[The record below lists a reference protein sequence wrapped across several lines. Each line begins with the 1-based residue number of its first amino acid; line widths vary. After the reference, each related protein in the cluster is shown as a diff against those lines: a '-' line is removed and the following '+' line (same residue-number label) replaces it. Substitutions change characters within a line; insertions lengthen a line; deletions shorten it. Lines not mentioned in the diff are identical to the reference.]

1 MKEVIAEKVT
11 LTVAD
16 GTSMNAFVVRPAGG
30 EKSPGLMIFQEAFG
44 VTGHIRDVASRFA
57 REGYVAIAP
66 ELFHRTA
73 ASGAEL
79 SYTDFPAV
87 MPHIQ
92 ALTNENLQ
100 SDIRAVYSWLQKDQ
114 QTDKNRMGCVGFCMG
129 GRTSYLASATVAI
142 QAAVSFYGG
151 GIGPSSRGPSLLPFA
166 PQMHAPILFFWGG
179 LDTHIP
185 PEQIRPIEDALR
197 EANKEFVNVTISF
210 AHHAFFRDGGPSY
223 NAQAASL
230 AWALIKEFLEINV
243 RKSGE

>member
-1 MKEVIAEKVT
+1 MKEAISEQVT
-11 LTVAD
+11 VAVAD
-16 GTSMNAFVVRPAGG
+16 GTSMNAFVARPAGG
-30 EKSPGLMIFQEAFG
+30 EQSPGLMIFQEAFG
-44 VTGHIRDVASRFA
+44 VTSHIRDVASRFA

-73 ASGAEL
+73 APGAEL

-100 SDIRAVYSWLQKDQ
+100 NDIRAAYSWLQKDE
-114 QTDKNRMGCVGFCMG
+114 QTEKDRIGCVGFCMG
-129 GRTSYLASATVAI
+129 GRSSYLASATVAL

-185 PEQIRPIEDALR
+185 PDQVRPIEDALR
-197 EANKEFVNVTISF
+197 EAGKEFVNVTISC
-210 AHHAFFRDGGPSY
+210 ANHAFFRDGGPNY

-230 AWALIKEFLEINV
+230 AWALTKEFLEANV
-243 RKSGE
+243 KKSGE